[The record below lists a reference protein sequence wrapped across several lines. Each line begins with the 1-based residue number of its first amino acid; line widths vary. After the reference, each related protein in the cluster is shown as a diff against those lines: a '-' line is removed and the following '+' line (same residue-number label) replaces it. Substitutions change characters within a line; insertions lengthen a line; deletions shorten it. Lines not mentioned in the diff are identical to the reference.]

1 MGYTASMKSLKFV
14 TGVLLILFGFLALVT
29 PLTPGAWLIFVGL
42 ELIGIRL
49 AAWDNLKAWIAKR
62 RGLHTKDTD
71 AHDTE

>member
-1 MGYTASMKSLKFV
+1 MKSLKLV
-14 TGVLLILFGFLALVT
+14 AGVLLIILGFLALVT
-29 PLTPGAWLIFVGL
+29 PLTPGAWLIFVGM

-71 AHDTE
+71 VRDTEYK